1 MDLLSQNL
9 KINILM
15 VEYPG
20 YGVYKGISN
29 AANIEKDS
37 IFVYEFLIK

>member
-1 MDLLSQNL
+1 
-9 KINILM
+9 M

-29 AANIEKDS
+29 AANIEKDA
-37 IFVYEFLIK
+37 IQVYEFLIQQ